1 MENKDNNK
9 NSQEDD
15 SQMQNETGENNDQ
28 SDQINSSQ
36 VQQNDQ
42 QDTDMKSEVL
52 GSSLV
57 DADMK
62 PSDDSIMKKDS
73 NADAPI
79 EIKSK

>member
-15 SQMQNETGENNDQ
+15 SQMQNENGENNEQ

-36 VQQNDQ
+36 VQQ
-42 QDTDMKSEVL
+42 QDADMKSEVL

-79 EIKSK
+79 EIK

>member
-15 SQMQNETGENNDQ
+15 SQMQNEAGENNEQ
-28 SDQINSSQ
+28 INKESDQINSSQ
-36 VQQNDQ
+36 VQQ

-79 EIKSK
+79 EIK

>member
-36 VQQNDQ
+36 VHQ
-42 QDTDMKSEVL
+42 QDADMKSEVL

-79 EIKSK
+79 EIK

>member
-15 SQMQNETGENNDQ
+15 SQMQNEAGENNEQ
-28 SDQINSSQ
+28 INKESDQINSSQ
-36 VQQNDQ
+36 VQQ

-62 PSDDSIMKKDS
+62 PNDDSIMKKDS

-79 EIKSK
+79 EIK

>member
-15 SQMQNETGENNDQ
+15 SQMQNETGENNEQ

-36 VQQNDQ
+36 VQQ

-62 PSDDSIMKKDS
+62 PNDDSIMKKDS

-79 EIKSK
+79 EIK